1 MHNTLSALRKT
12 CIKRSLKKTEK
23 SGFKTNYRL
32 MQVEIKVLQNANNS
46 AILLTFIKLPFVI
59 NFVLSILIQII
70 MCMYLLSV
78 VSAIVGGQE
87 TTPNEYPW
95 NIFLKR
101 NGSYYCTGII
111 MSPSRV
117 LTAAHCLR
125 PHLRGR

>member
-1 MHNTLSALRKT
+1 M
-12 CIKRSLKKTEK
+12 RSLKKTEK
-23 SGFKTNYRL
+23 LGFKTKYRL

-46 AILLTFIKLPFVI
+46 AILLTFIKLSFVI
-59 NFVLSILIQII
+59 NFVLSILSGRFIQVI
-70 MCMYLLSV
+70 MYMYLLSV

>member
-1 MHNTLSALRKT
+1 M
-12 CIKRSLKKTEK
+12 RSLKKTEK
-23 SGFKTNYRL
+23 SGFKTKFKTKYRL

-59 NFVLSILIQII
+59 NFVLSILSGRYIQVI
-70 MCMYLLSV
+70 MYMYLLSV